1 MKNLGTENCEVTKIY
16 TKNEYDEKYGFHTDV
31 TNKIE
36 FTKGLS
42 TEVVKNISKIKSEDK
57 WMRSF
62 RQKAYKEFLKHKWPT
77 FGPDLTDL
85 NFDEIKYFV
94 QASDSKDKSWESVPT
109 KIQETFEK
117 LGIPEAEKKYLAGIA
132 TQYESEIIYENLKEK
147 WAKQGI
153 IFLDISEGYKK
164 YPDIFKKYFS
174 LIVPIDDNKFAAL
187 NSAVFSGGSFI
198 YIPKHVKLRIPLQTY
213 FRINT
218 QSMGQFERTL
228 IIADE
233 GSEVHYI
240 EGCTAP
246 TYSADSLHAAVVEV
260 IVLKNARVRYTT
272 IQNWSTNVLNLVT
285 KRALVH
291 ENGIMEWVDCNL
303 GSKITMKYPAMILKG
318 DNSHGEILS
327 IALANKGQTIDAGGK
342 AIHIGKN
349 TSSII
354 NSKSICLNG
363 GRSTFRGF
371 IKSERL
377 AHKAKS
383 KVNCEA
389 LILDN
394 RSQTDTYPTNLIQNK
409 TTEISHEASVSKLN
423 SKQLSYL
430 MSRGLSEAQASSM
443 IVSGFI
449 EPIVKELPMEY
460 AAELNTLIN
469 LSMEGSVG

>member
-1 MKNLGTENCEVTKIY
+1 MKNSEAENCEVKKIY
-16 TKNEYDEKYGFHTDV
+16 TKNDYDEKYGFRTDLQ
-31 TNKIE
+31 NKIE
-36 FTKGLS
+36 FKKGLS
-42 TEVVKNISKIKSEDK
+42 KDVVKNIAKIKDEDK
-57 WMRSF
+57 WMLNF
-62 RQKAYKEFLKHKWPT
+62 RLKAYKEFLKHKWPE
-77 FGPDLTDL
+77 FGPDLKALD
-85 NFDEIKYFV
+85 FDNIKYFV
-94 QASDSKDKSWESVPT
+94 QASDSKEKTWDSVPA

-132 TQYESEIIYENLKEK
+132 TQYESEIIYKNLKEK
-147 WAKQGI
+147 WAKQGV

-164 YPDIFKKYFS
+164 YPDLFKKYFNS
-174 LIVPIDDNKFAAL
+174 VIPFTDNKFAAL
-187 NSAVFSGGSFI
+187 NSAVYSGGSFI
-198 YIPKHVKLRIPLQTY
+198 YIPKHIKLKIPLQTY

-218 QSMGQFERTL
+218 KSMGQFERTL

-260 IVLKNARVRYTT
+260 IVMKNARVRYTT

-285 KRALVH
+285 KRSKVF
-291 ENGIMEWVDCNL
+291 ENGVMEWVDCNL
-303 GSKITMKYPAMILKG
+303 GSKITMKYPAMILEG

-327 IALANKGQTIDAGGK
+327 IALAGKGQIIDAGGK

-354 NSKSICLNG
+354 NSKSICLRG
-363 GRSTFRGF
+363 GRSSFRGF
-371 IKSERL
+371 VKSDTFAL
-377 AHKAKS
+377 KAKS

-394 RSQTDTYPTNLIQNK
+394 ISQTDTYPTNLVLNNS
-409 TTEISHEASVSKLN
+409 TEISHEASVSKLN
-423 SKQLSYL
+423 KKQLSYL
-430 MSRGLSEAQASSM
+430 MSRGLNEAQASAL

-469 LSMEGSVG
+469 LSMEGSVL